1 MNLTIDYYNRN
12 AEEYCEKTLKIPMQ
26 SIYDRFES
34 YLKPGDKLLDLGCGS
49 GRDSM
54 YFLSRGFDVL
64 AVDGAME
71 ICKIAEKNI
80 GKKVRTIQFE
90 ELDYTNEF
98 DAIWASASLLHVNR
112 DGLDFVVERILLALR
127 QGGVLYASWK
137 SGTTDRSVD
146 GKNYTDMTEKDV
158 AELFVKFDVDV
169 LETWVSCDL
178 LSRGNEWIN
187 VIVKKF

>member
-34 YLKPGDKLLDLGCGS
+34 YLKPGDRLLDLGCGS

-54 YFLSRGFDVL
+54 YFLSRGFDVV

-112 DGLDFVVERILLALR
+112 DELDFVVERILLALR